1 MSPIPGTL
9 IRQDGDRCIL
19 MYDDETVL
27 DAVIALRNARGE
39 ESWHLVVDLEGG
51 GYAAAGFEAVATW
64 VRSQGVENKVFFES
78 LLGAL
83 VNSALPRVEVVAEHD
98 RDDLADV
105 QQRILQSAGGVGIV
119 VRAGEFVGIL
129 VPTQNDSMLAEDKEG
144 LSLQSA
150 KRSVTR
156 GLFGSGLLGMASQI
170 YAEIPEK
177 GTLSRRRREAR
188 NKKQNV
194 SSEANDEV
202 EK

>member
-1 MSPIPGTL
+1 MSSIPDTL
-9 IRQDGDRCIL
+9 IRRDGDRCIL

-27 DAVIALRNARGE
+27 DAVIALRNAGGE
-39 ESWHLVVDLEGG
+39 ERWHLVVDLEGG
-51 GYAAAGFEAVATW
+51 GYAAAHFEAVAAW
-64 VRSQGVENKVFFES
+64 VRSQGMENRVFFES

-83 VNSALPRVEVVAEHD
+83 VDLALPRVEVVAEHD
-98 RDDLADV
+98 RDDLADIG
-105 QQRILQSAGGVGIV
+105 QHILQSASGVGVV

-129 VPTQNDSMLAEDKEG
+129 VPGPDVSTLAEDKEG
-144 LSLQSA
+144 LAIQSA
-150 KRSVTR
+150 RRSVTR

-177 GTLSRRRREAR
+177 GTLSSRRREAR
-188 NKKQNV
+188 SKKQNV